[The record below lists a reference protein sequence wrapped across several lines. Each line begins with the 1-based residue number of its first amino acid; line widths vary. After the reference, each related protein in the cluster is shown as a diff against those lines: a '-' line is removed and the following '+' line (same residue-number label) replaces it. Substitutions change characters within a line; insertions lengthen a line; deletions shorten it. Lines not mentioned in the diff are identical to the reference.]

1 MLSSSDGG
9 ECNLRVPPGCRAGGR
24 PKGTELPMEPSLPR
38 AIELIRLGRVSYSRA
53 RSLQERLYREIRSG
67 DRRRGAILLLE
78 HPDTITVGR
87 MPGAERNVLA
97 GEEELRRLGVE
108 LVRADRGGD
117 VTWHGPGQLVAY
129 PIIPLRD
136 YLKDVGWYLRT
147 LERAGI
153 EVCRSFGVRAFT
165 VPGRTGVWTDRGKVM
180 AIGVGVGG
188 WVTYHGLALN
198 CETDLG
204 RYGLIVPCG
213 LDDRRVTSLTELAG
227 RRITVDDAAPRLAA
241 ALCDA
246 LGAEPVL
253 PVMEPAVPAGEVPA

>member
-1 MLSSSDGG
+1 
-9 ECNLRVPPGCRAGGR
+9 
-24 PKGTELPMEPSLPR
+24 MEPSSPR
-38 AIELIRLGRVSYSRA
+38 AIELIRLGRVSYSHA

-67 DRRRGAILLLE
+67 ERQSGALLLLE

-87 MPGAERNVLA
+87 APGASLNVLA
-97 GEEELRRLGVE
+97 GEEELGRLGIE

-129 PIIPLRD
+129 PIVPLRD
-136 YLKDVGWYLRT
+136 YRKDVGWYLRT
-147 LERAGI
+147 LERAGV
-153 EVCRSFGVRAFT
+153 EVCRSFGVRANT
-165 VPGRTGVWTDRGKVM
+165 LPGRTGVWTDRGKVM

-198 CETDLG
+198 CEVDLS
-204 RYGLIVPCG
+204 RYRLIVPCG
-213 LDDRRVTSLTELAG
+213 LAGGRATSLTELAG

-253 PVMEPAVPAGEVPA
+253 PARRQAEEVPA